1 VRGLLLAF
9 LMFQGIEI
17 HAANEADLVIKNAQ
31 IFTASQTIGEAE
43 AVAVKDGRFLAVGTN
58 HEVQRYVGPH
68 STIIDASGKSV
79 LPGFI
84 DSHIHISSGTAYVQG
99 LDLFGISKKSNWLEM
114 IRHSAKNVPEGKW
127 LIGGRWDHTLEN
139 GVLPLASD
147 IDSLGID
154 TPVALV
160 DIDGHSFWVNSIV
173 LDILEIKYG
182 KDFYAHPGVQL
193 DPISNLPNGL
203 LFEDAMDLLYDLP
216 EFSEQLYPTQQS
228 ISNTL
233 KLASSLGITSV
244 HDMSSISTL
253 DIYRDLAKSNSLPL
267 RIVYGLRSDC
277 EPENCPAEFLD
288 LKDSYDYFDA
298 DKGSLIKVGFFKITI
313 DGVLST
319 RTASLLRPY
328 EDAPDAAGKLL
339 IDTQTIDAYVKYL
352 NANKIPLAIH
362 AIGDKAVKTALN
374 SFEKM
379 GSTSVGN
386 RVEHIELIDLKD
398 VNRFKALGVYPS
410 MQPNHGT
417 GVIGKYIEDRV
428 GNRDK
433 FTYMWNT
440 LNKGSGNN
448 LLLGSDWPTA
458 PLSPLIQ
465 IADAALRES
474 PFGLYEGAW
483 FPKERLALDSA
494 IKSYTLIPAIAA
506 GIDNEVGSIEVGKW
520 ADFVILDAELSLAN
534 LKKINIDATYL
545 AGKLTYKNYD

>member
-9 LMFQGIEI
+9 LMLQGIEI
-17 HAANEADLVIKNAQ
+17 HATNEADLVIKNAQ
-31 IFTASQTIGEAE
+31 IFTASQNIGEAD
-43 AVAVKDGRFLAVGTN
+43 ALALKDGRFLAVGTN
-58 HEVQRYVGPH
+58 DEIQRYVGPD
-68 STIIDASGKSV
+68 STIIDASGKSI

-99 LDLFGISKKSNWLEM
+99 LDLFGIAKKSDWLEM
-114 IRHSAKNVPEGKW
+114 IRLSAQNVPEGKW

-160 DIDGHSFWVNSIV
+160 DIDGHSFWVNSVV
-173 LDILEIKYG
+173 LDILEIRYG
-182 KDFYAHPGVQL
+182 KDFYTRPGVQL

-203 LFEDAMDLLYDLP
+203 LFEDAMNLLYDLP
-216 EFSEQLYPTQQS
+216 EFSEQLSPTQQS

-267 RIVYGLRSDC
+267 RIMYGLRSDC
-277 EPENCPAEFLD
+277 EPKNCSAEFLD

-319 RTASLLRPY
+319 RTASLLHPY
-328 EDAPDAAGKLL
+328 EDTPEVSGELL
-339 IDTQTIDAYVKYL
+339 INAEKIDAYVKYL
-352 NANKIPLAIH
+352 NANEIPLAIH

-374 SFEKM
+374 SFETM
-379 GSTSVGN
+379 GLTSVGN
-386 RVEHIELIDLKD
+386 RIEHIELIDLKD

>member
-1 VRGLLLAF
+1 ML
-9 LMFQGIEI
+9 QGIEI

-31 IFTASQTIGEAE
+31 IFTASQNIGEAE

-58 HEVQRYVGPH
+58 DEIQRYVGPD
-68 STIIDASGKSV
+68 STIIDASGKSI

-99 LDLFGISKKSNWLEM
+99 LDLFGIAKKSDWLEM
-114 IRHSAKNVPEGKW
+114 IRLSAKNVPKGKW
-127 LIGGRWDHTLEN
+127 LIGGRWDHTLED
-139 GVLPLASD
+139 GVLPLATD
-147 IDSLGID
+147 IDSLGIN

-173 LDILEIKYG
+173 LDILKIKYG
-182 KDFYAHPGVQL
+182 KDFYTRPGVQL

-233 KLASSLGITSV
+233 KLASALGITSV

-328 EDAPDAAGKLL
+328 EDAPYAAGKLL
-339 IDTQTIDAYVKYL
+339 IDAQTIDAYVKYL

-379 GSTSVGN
+379 GSASVGN
-386 RVEHIELIDLKD
+386 RIEHIELIELKD
-398 VNRFKALGVYPS
+398 VDCATIK
-410 MQPNHGT
+410 
-417 GVIGKYIEDRV
+417 
-428 GNRDK
+428 
-433 FTYMWNT
+433 
-440 LNKGSGNN
+440 
-448 LLLGSDWPTA
+448 
-458 PLSPLIQ
+458 IQ
-465 IADAALRES
+465 
-474 PFGLYEGAW
+474 AW
-483 FPKERLALDSA
+483 CRCRC
-494 IKSYTLIPAIAA
+494 
-506 GIDNEVGSIEVGKW
+506 
-520 ADFVILDAELSLAN
+520 
-534 LKKINIDATYL
+534 
-545 AGKLTYKNYD
+545 

>member
-9 LMFQGIEI
+9 LMLQGIEI

-31 IFTASQTIGEAE
+31 IFTASQNIRDAE

-58 HEVQRYVGPH
+58 DEIHRYIGPN
-68 STIIDASGKSV
+68 STIIDVSGKSI

-99 LDLFGISKKSNWLEM
+99 LDLFGISKKSDWLEM
-114 IRHSAKNVPEGKW
+114 IRLSAKNVPKGKW

-139 GVLPLASD
+139 GVLPLATD
-147 IDSLGID
+147 IDSLGIN

-182 KDFYAHPGVQL
+182 KDFYTRPGVQL

-216 EFSEQLYPTQQS
+216 EFSKQLYPTQQS

-233 KLASSLGITSV
+233 KLASSLGITSI

-253 DIYRDLAKSNSLPL
+253 DIYGDLAKSNSLPL

-277 EPENCPAEFLD
+277 EPKNCSAEFLD

-328 EDAPDAAGKLL
+328 EDAPYATGKLL
-339 IDTQTIDAYVKYL
+339 IDAQTIDAYVKYL

-379 GSTSVGN
+379 GLTSVGN
-386 RVEHIELIDLKD
+386 RIEHIELIDLKD

-440 LNKGSGNN
+440 LNKKSEGN

-458 PLSPLIQ
+458 PLSPLTQ
-465 IADAALRES
+465 IADAALRVS

-483 FPKERLALDSA
+483 FPKERLDLDSA

-506 GIDNEVGSIEVGKW
+506 GIENEVGSIEVGKW

-534 LKKINIDATYL
+534 VKEINIDATYL

>member
-1 VRGLLLAF
+1 MRGLLLAF
-9 LMFQGIEI
+9 LILQGIEI

-31 IFTASQTIGEAE
+31 IFTASQNIGEAE
-43 AVAVKDGRFLAVGTN
+43 AVAVKDGKFVAVGTN
-58 HEVQRYVGPH
+58 DEIQRYVGPD
-68 STIIDASGKSV
+68 STIIDASGKSI

-99 LDLFGISKKSNWLEM
+99 LDLFGITKKSDWLEM
-114 IRHSAKNVPEGKW
+114 IRLSAKNVPEGKW

-139 GVLPLASD
+139 GVLPLATD
-147 IDSLGID
+147 IDSLGIN

-182 KDFYAHPGVQL
+182 KDFYARPGVQL

-253 DIYRDLAKSNSLPL
+253 DIYKNLAKSGSLPL

-328 EDAPDAAGKLL
+328 EDAPNVAGKLL
-339 IDTQTIDAYVKYL
+339 IDAETIDAYVKYL

-379 GSTSVGN
+379 GSAEPIFSK
-386 RVEHIELIDLKD
+386 ELSAVL
-398 VNRFKALGVYPS
+398 
-410 MQPNHGT
+410 
-417 GVIGKYIEDRV
+417 
-428 GNRDK
+428 
-433 FTYMWNT
+433 
-440 LNKGSGNN
+440 
-448 LLLGSDWPTA
+448 TA
-458 PLSPLIQ
+458 LSP
-465 IADAALRES
+465 IA
-474 PFGLYEGAW
+474 
-483 FPKERLALDSA
+483 
-494 IKSYTLIPAIAA
+494 
-506 GIDNEVGSIEVGKW
+506 
-520 ADFVILDAELSLAN
+520 
-534 LKKINIDATYL
+534 
-545 AGKLTYKNYD
+545 

>member
-1 VRGLLLAF
+1 MCRLLLAF
-9 LMFQGIEI
+9 LILQGIEI

-31 IFTASQTIGEAE
+31 IFTASQNIGKAE

-58 HEVQRYVGPH
+58 DEIQRYIGPD
-68 STIIDASGKSV
+68 STIIDALGKSI

-99 LDLFGISKKSNWLEM
+99 LDLFGISKKSDWLEM
-114 IRHSAKNVPEGKW
+114 IKLSAKTVPEGKW
-127 LIGGRWDHTLEN
+127 LIGGRWDHTLEK
-139 GVLPLASD
+139 GVLPHARD
-147 IDSLGID
+147 IDSLGIA

-160 DIDGHSFWVNSIV
+160 DIDGHSFWVNSVV

-182 KDFYAHPGVQL
+182 KDFYTRPGVQL

-216 EFSEQLYPTQQS
+216 EFSGQLYPTQQS

-233 KLASSLGITSV
+233 KLASSLGITTV

-253 DIYRDLAKSNSLPL
+253 DIYEDLAKSNSLPL

-277 EPENCPAEFLD
+277 KPENCAAQFLD
-288 LKDSYDYFDA
+288 LKDGYDYFDA

-319 RTASLLRPY
+319 RTASLLSPY
-328 EDAPDAAGKLL
+328 EDAPEAAGKLL
-339 IDTQTIDAYVKYL
+339 IDAEKIDAYVKYL

-362 AIGDKAVKTALN
+362 AIGDRAVKTALN

-379 GSTSVGN
+379 GSTSLRN
-386 RVEHIELIDLKD
+386 RIEHIELIDLKD
-398 VNRFKALGVYPS
+398 IDRFKALGVYPS

-428 GNRDK
+428 GERDK
-433 FTYMWNT
+433 FAYMWNT
-440 LNKGSGNN
+440 LNKGSGYN

-458 PLSPLIQ
+458 PLSPLTQ
-465 IADAALRES
+465 IADVVLRES
-474 PFGLYEGAW
+474 SSGLYEGAW
-483 FPKERLALDSA
+483 FPKQRLALESA

-506 GIDNEVGSIEVGKW
+506 SIDNEVGSIEVGKW
-520 ADFVILDAELSLAN
+520 ADFVILDAELSLAT
-534 LKKINIDATYL
+534 LKEINIDATYL

>member
-9 LMFQGIEI
+9 LMLQGIEI
-17 HAANEADLVIKNAQ
+17 HATNEADLVIKNAQ
-31 IFTASQTIGEAE
+31 IFTASQNIGEAE
-43 AVAVKDGRFLAVGTN
+43 ALALKDGRFLAVGTN
-58 HEVQRYVGPH
+58 DEIQRYVGPD
-68 STIIDASGKSV
+68 STIIDASGKSI

-99 LDLFGISKKSNWLEM
+99 LDLFGIAKKSDWLEM
-114 IRHSAKNVPEGKW
+114 IRLSAQNVPEGKW

-160 DIDGHSFWVNSIV
+160 DIDGHSFWVNSVV
-173 LDILEIKYG
+173 LDILEIRYG
-182 KDFYAHPGVQL
+182 KDFYTRPGVQL

-203 LFEDAMDLLYDLP
+203 LFEDAMNLLYDLP
-216 EFSEQLYPTQQS
+216 EFSEQLSPTQQS

-267 RIVYGLRSDC
+267 RVMYGLRSDC
-277 EPENCPAEFLD
+277 EPKNCSAEFLD
-288 LKDSYDYFDA
+288 LKDSYDYFDV
-298 DKGSLIKVGFFKITI
+298 DKGSLLKVGFFKITI

-319 RTASLLRPY
+319 RTASLLHPY
-328 EDAPDAAGKLL
+328 EDAPEVSGELL
-339 IDTQTIDAYVKYL
+339 IDTEKIDTYVKYL

-374 SFEKM
+374 SFETM
-379 GSTSVGN
+379 GSNSIAN
-386 RVEHIELIDLKD
+386 RIEHIELIDLED
-398 VNRFKALGVYPS
+398 VDRFKALGVYPS

-458 PLSPLIQ
+458 PLSPLTQ
-465 IADAALRES
+465 IADATLRES
-474 PFGLYEGAW
+474 PFGLYEGSW
-483 FPKERLALDSA
+483 FPEERLDLDSA

-520 ADFVILDAELSLAN
+520 ADFVILDAKLSLAN
-534 LKKINIDATYL
+534 LKEINIDATYL

>member
-1 VRGLLLAF
+1 MRILLLAF
-9 LMFQGIEI
+9 LMLQGTGI
-17 HAANEADLVIKNAQ
+17 HAAIEADLVIKNAQ

-43 AVAVKDGRFLAVGTN
+43 ALAIKDGRFIAVGTN
-58 HEVQRYVGPH
+58 DEIQQYIWPD

-99 LDLFGISKKSNWLEM
+99 LDLYGISKKSDWLEM
-114 IRHSAKNVPEGKW
+114 IRLAAKNVPEGKW

-147 IDSLGID
+147 IDILGID

-160 DIDGHSFWVNSIV
+160 DIDGHSFWVNSVV

-182 KDFYAHPGVQL
+182 KDFYTRPGVQL

-233 KLASSLGITSV
+233 KLASTLGITSV

-253 DIYRDLAKSNSLPL
+253 DIYRDLAESNSLSL

-277 EPENCPAEFLD
+277 EPVNCSAEFLD

-319 RTASLLRPY
+319 RTASLMSPY
-328 EDAPDAAGKLL
+328 EDAPHAAGKLL
-339 IDTQTIDAYVKYL
+339 IDAEKIDAYVKYL
-352 NANKIPLAIH
+352 NANEIPLAIH
-362 AIGDKAVKTALN
+362 AIGDKAVKAALN

-379 GSTSVGN
+379 GSNITGN
-386 RVEHIELIDLKD
+386 RIEHIELIDFKD
-398 VNRFKALGVYPS
+398 IDRFKSLGVFPS

-417 GVIGKYIEDRV
+417 GVIGKYIEDRI
-428 GNRDK
+428 GHRDR

-440 LNKGSGNN
+440 LNKKSEGN

-458 PLSPLIQ
+458 PLSPLTQ
-465 IADAALRES
+465 IADAVLRVS

-483 FPKERLALDSA
+483 FPKERLDLDSA

-534 LKKINIDATYL
+534 LKEINIDATYL

>member
-1 VRGLLLAF
+1 MRGLLLAF
-9 LMFQGIEI
+9 LMLQGIEI

-31 IFTASQTIGEAE
+31 IFTASQNIGEAE
-43 AVAVKDGRFLAVGTN
+43 AVAIKDGRFLAVGTN
-58 HEVQRYVGPH
+58 DEIQKYVGPD
-68 STIIDASGKSV
+68 STIIDALGKSI

-99 LDLFGISKKSNWLEM
+99 LDLFGISKKSDWLEM
-114 IRHSAKNVPEGKW
+114 IRLSAKNVPEGKW

-147 IDSLGID
+147 IDSLDIN

-160 DIDGHSFWVNSIV
+160 DIDGHSFWVNSVV
-173 LDILEIKYG
+173 LDILKIKYG
-182 KDFYAHPGVQL
+182 KDFYTRPGVQL

-216 EFSEQLYPTQQS
+216 EFSKQLYPTHQS

-233 KLASSLGITSV
+233 KLASALGITSV

-277 EPENCPAEFLD
+277 EPENCSAEFLD
-288 LKDSYDYFDA
+288 LKDSYDYLDA

-328 EDAPDAAGKLL
+328 KDAPDAAGKLL
-339 IDTQTIDAYVKYL
+339 IDAQKIDAYVRYL
-352 NANKIPLAIH
+352 NASKIPLAIH

-386 RVEHIELIDLKD
+386 RIEHIELIDLKD

-440 LNKGSGNN
+440 LNKKSEGN

-458 PLSPLIQ
+458 PLSPLTQ
-465 IADAALRES
+465 IADAVLRVS

-483 FPKERLALDSA
+483 FPKERLDLDSA

-534 LKKINIDATYL
+534 LKEINIDATYL

>member
-1 VRGLLLAF
+1 MRELLLAF
-9 LMFQGIEI
+9 LILNGIEV
-17 HAANEADLVIKNAQ
+17 HAAEKANLVIKNAQ
-31 IFTASQTIGEAE
+31 IFTVSQNVGVTEAL
-43 AVAVKDGRFLAVGTN
+43 AVKDGKFLAVGTN
-58 HEVQRYVGPH
+58 QEIQRYIGPD
-68 STIIDASGKSV
+68 STIINASGRSI

-99 LDLFGISKKSNWLEM
+99 LDLFGVSKKSDWLKM
-114 IRHSAKNVPEGKW
+114 IKRSVKNVPDGKW

-160 DIDGHSFWVNSIV
+160 DIDGHSLWVNSLV
-173 LDILEIKYG
+173 LDILETKYG
-182 KDFYAHPGVQL
+182 KDFYAYPGVQL
-193 DPISNLPNGL
+193 DPLSGLPNGL
-203 LFEDAMDLLYDLP
+203 LFEDAMGLIYDLP
-216 EFSEQLYPTQQS
+216 EFIEQLTPTQQS
-228 ISNTL
+228 ISKTL
-233 KLASSLGITSV
+233 ELASSLGITSV
-244 HDMSSISTL
+244 HDMSSKSTL
-253 DIYRDLAKSNSLPL
+253 DIYKDLAKSGSLPI
-267 RIVYGLRSDC
+267 RIVYGMRSDC
-277 EPENCPAEFLD
+277 EPENCAAQFLD
-288 LKDSYDYFDA
+288 LRDGYDYFDA
-298 DKGSLIKVGFFKITI
+298 GKGSLIKVGFFKVTI

-339 IDTQTIDAYVKYL
+339 IDAEKIDAYVYYL
-352 NANKIPLAIH
+352 NANNIPLAIH

-379 GSTSVGN
+379 GSTSLGN
-386 RVEHIELIDLKD
+386 RIEHIELIDLKD
-398 VNRFKALGVYPS
+398 VDRFKALGVFPS

-428 GNRDK
+428 GDRDK
-433 FTYMWNT
+433 FAYMWNT
-440 LNKGSGNN
+440 LNKRSGEN

-458 PLSPLIQ
+458 PLSPLTQ

-520 ADFVILDAELSLAN
+520 ADFVILDTELSLAT
-534 LKKINIDATYL
+534 LKEINIDATYL

>member
-1 VRGLLLAF
+1 MRGLLLAF
-9 LMFQGIEI
+9 LMLQGIEI
-17 HAANEADLVIKNAQ
+17 HSANEADLVIKNAQ
-31 IFTASQTIGEAE
+31 IFTASQNIGKAE

-58 HEVQRYVGPH
+58 DEIQRYVGPD
-68 STIIDASGKSV
+68 STIIDVAGKSI

-99 LDLFGISKKSNWLEM
+99 LDLFGISKKSDWLEM
-114 IRHSAKNVPEGKW
+114 IRLSAKNVPKGKW
-127 LIGGRWDHTLEN
+127 LIGGRWDHTLED
-139 GVLPLASD
+139 GVLPLATD
-147 IDSLGID
+147 IDSLGIN

-173 LDILEIKYG
+173 LDILKIKYG
-182 KDFYAHPGVQL
+182 KDFYTRPGVQL

-233 KLASSLGITSV
+233 KLASALGITSV

-288 LKDSYDYFDA
+288 LKDSYNYFDA

-319 RTASLLRPY
+319 RTASLLHPY
-328 EDAPDAAGKLL
+328 EDAPYAAGKLL
-339 IDTQTIDAYVKYL
+339 IDAQKIDAYVKYL

-362 AIGDKAVKTALN
+362 AIGDKAVKTALY

-386 RVEHIELIDLKD
+386 RIEHIELIDLKD

-440 LNKGSGNN
+440 LNKESEGN

-458 PLSPLIQ
+458 PLSPLTQ
-465 IADAALRES
+465 IADAVLRVS
-474 PFGLYEGAW
+474 PFGLYEGTW
-483 FPKERLALDSA
+483 FPKERLDLDSA

-520 ADFVILDAELSLAN
+520 ADFVILDAELSLTN
-534 LKKINIDATYL
+534 LKEINIDATYL

>member
-9 LMFQGIEI
+9 LMLQGTQI

-43 AVAVKDGRFLAVGTN
+43 AVAIKDGRFIAVGTN
-58 HEVQRYVGPH
+58 DEVQRYVGPD

-114 IRHSAKNVPEGKW
+114 IRLSAKNVPEGKW

-160 DIDGHSFWVNSIV
+160 DIDGHSFWVNSVV

-182 KDFYAHPGVQL
+182 KDFYARPGVQL

-216 EFSEQLYPTQQS
+216 EFSKQLYPTQQS

-233 KLASSLGITSV
+233 KLASSLGITSI

-253 DIYRDLAKSNSLPL
+253 DIYRDLGKSNSLPL

-277 EPENCPAEFLD
+277 EPKNCSAEFLD

-328 EDAPDAAGKLL
+328 EDAPYAAGKLL
-339 IDTQTIDAYVKYL
+339 IDAQTIDAYVKYL
-352 NANKIPLAIH
+352 NADKIPLAIH

-379 GSTSVGN
+379 GLTSVGN
-386 RVEHIELIDLKD
+386 RIEHIELIDLKD

-440 LNKGSGNN
+440 LNKKSEGN

-458 PLSPLIQ
+458 PLSPLTQ
-465 IADAALRES
+465 IADAVLRES

-483 FPKERLALDSA
+483 FPKERLDLDSA

-534 LKKINIDATYL
+534 LKEINIDATYL